1 MWENIKA
8 YVVGCIIPLAAG
20 GLSALLA
27 GDIQGIYGALRQP
40 IAAPPAFLFPV
51 VWTVLYVL
59 MGISS
64 VWIAQSFDSR
74 ARDALRLYG
83 VQLAVNAVWP
93 ILFFRF
99 SLRFFA
105 FFWLLLLLVL
115 VGAMILRFSRI
126 LPRAAYLQLPYL
138 AWLIFA
144 SYLNLTL
151 YLLNR

>member
-99 SLRFFA
+99 S
-105 FFWLLLLLVL
+105 
-115 VGAMILRFSRI
+115 RI